1 MGIKK
6 VLKLVL
12 LLHTNR
18 YKQESCMDTKF
29 GALGDLMVV
38 DSCDERRIFLS
49 YEGYN
54 RDPHEKLAVDFS
66 FI

>member
-1 MGIKK
+1 
-6 VLKLVL
+6 
-12 LLHTNR
+12 
-18 YKQESCMDTKF
+18 MDTKF